1 MGFRVGF
8 YRTLL
13 RMGAFRFG
21 VGYSTRGATGLIM
34 LCMFGLMNLM
44 WYMVL
49 GCLWITYGI
58 IWLVFVLPVKVIKKI
73 RATKKME
80 KEITTKK
87 GAV

>member
-21 VGYSTRGATGLIM
+21 VGYSTRGVTGILM
-34 LCMFGLMNLM
+34 LCMFGIFNLM

-49 GCLWITYGI
+49 GCLWIIYGV
-58 IWLVFVLPVKVIKKI
+58 IWLVFVLPVKAIKKI
-73 RATKKME
+73 RATKE
-80 KEITTKK
+80 TEENTTKK